1 MAAKET
7 SKTPADAPPKDFSP
21 AMPKQLREQMAAA
34 DAIRADMVG
43 QPQPAPEEQQ
53 QGDPQQPDQP
63 PQPTHPTPQP
73 QPAPKPQPTPQQGDQ
88 SQEEPSWEQRF
99 NSLRGR
105 YDQAAQTNS
114 ALAQRLEQMEQ
125 LIATMKIRGAEE
137 ANSYAP
143 PAELQPLRL
152 VTPEEAADYGDEFLT
167 VVGKRSR
174 EELLPEVEAL
184 RNEIGQLKGRLEGV
198 GTVMERGE
206 QQKVYGSLAAAVPNW
221 REINTDQGFKDW
233 LSVPDPF
240 SGQPRK
246 KLLLDAFARHEGD
259 RVVQFFK
266 GFLAEATDT
275 PPNTQSPGNA
285 APPLPGNGQG
295 SGRPSLESFAAPG
308 RARSAPQALSPDKPI
323 YTSAQIAR
331 FMADKLTGKY
341 RGREADADAIERD
354 IYQAQHEGRIQ

>member
-1 MAAKET
+1 M
-7 SKTPADAPPKDFSP
+7 SKTSVDAPPKDFAP
-21 AMPKQLREQMAAA
+21 VLPKQVQDQIAAA
-34 DAIRADMVG
+34 ERMRAEMAGKPKEEPEQNPAEQTPQDA
-43 QPQPAPEEQQ
+43 PQN
-53 QGDPQQPDQP
+53 PDGP
-63 PQPTHPTPQP
+63 PLEPQPTNPTPQP
-73 QPAPKPQPTPQQGDQ
+73 PEPKPTNPTPQQPAA
-88 SQEEPSWEQRF
+88 EEPSWEQRF

-105 YDQAAQTNS
+105 HDQAVAANTQ
-114 ALAQRLEQMEQ
+114 LANRLEQMEQ

-137 ANSYAP
+137 AKTYEAP
-143 PAELQPLRL
+143 IEPIRL

-184 RNEIGQLKGRLEGV
+184 RTEINSLKGQLQGV
-198 GTVMERGE
+198 GTVMERTE

-221 REINTDQGFKDW
+221 REINQDQSFKEW
-233 LSVPDPF
+233 CAAPDPY

-246 KLLLDAFARHEGD
+246 KLLLDAFTRHEGD

-266 GFLAEATDT
+266 GFLAEASS
-275 PPNTQSPGNA
+275 PPSNTQSPGNA

-295 SGRPSLESFAAPG
+295 SGKPSLESFAAPG
-308 RARSAPQALSPDKPI
+308 RARSGPQVLTPDKPV
-323 YTSAQIAR
+323 YTSAWIAK

-341 RGREADADAIERD
+341 RGREADAEAIEAD

>member
-1 MAAKET
+1 MAKDF
-7 SKTPADAPPKDFSP
+7 SKTPADAPPKDHTP
-21 AMPKQLREQMAAA
+21 PMPKQVRDQMAAA
-34 DAIRADMVG
+34 EAMRAEMNGTQPPEDEAPQDG
-43 QPQPAPEEQQ
+43 TQPQQE
-53 QGDPQQPDQP
+53 

-73 QPAPKPQPTPQQGDQ
+73 PQPEPQPQPQ
-88 SQEEPSWEQRF
+88 PPQEEQSWEQRF

-105 YDQAAQTNS
+105 YDQAAQTNN

-125 LIATMKIRGAEE
+125 LIATMKVRGAEE
-137 ANSYAP
+137 ATSYAP
-143 PAELQPLRL
+143 PPVEPLRL
-152 VTPEEAADYGDEFLT
+152 VTPEEAADYGDEFLQ
-167 VVGKRSR
+167 VVGKRAK
-174 EELLPEVEAL
+174 EEFFPEVETLSQRIA
-184 RNEIGQLKGRLEGV
+184 RLEGQVQGV
-198 GTVMERGE
+198 GTVMERTE
-206 QQKVYGSLAAAVPNW
+206 QQRVYGTLAAAVPNW

-233 LSVPDPF
+233 LSVSDPF

-246 KLLLDAFARHEGD
+246 KLLLDAFARHEGG
-259 RVVQFFK
+259 RVVEFFK
-266 GFLAEATDT
+266 GFLAEASDT
-275 PPNTQSPGNA
+275 PPNTQSPGTA

-308 RARSAPQALSPDKPI
+308 RARSAPQALSPDKPV